1 MTAYRIRIDELVLH
15 DVPPDL
21 AEGIGPAVQERLAAL
36 AGGQPAGGA
45 AQARSQPPTG
55 AALNGDHQEPDAAQ
69 ARSTGDHQH
78 PGAAQVRSTGDLA
91 DRIAAAVWQQVEG
104 AGAP

>member
-55 AALNGDHQEPDAAQ
+55 AALNGD
-69 ARSTGDHQH
+69 DHLEW
-78 PGAAQVRSTGDLA
+78 QVRQTPLPALDTRRKVGLKVDPGPADGTPCGSWHDAHSTS
-91 DRIAAAVWQQVEG
+91 
-104 AGAP
+104 